1 MRGMDVVERIIEGG
15 GGVLQLASKCGVSHQ
30 AVYKWRRTG
39 IPPKRVLLLERLS
52 GVSRHDQRPD
62 LYPPSES
69 ESRSLSITK
78 RNRA

>member
-1 MRGMDVVERIIEGG
+1 MHVMDLVERVIEGG
-15 GGVLQLASKCGVSHQ
+15 GGVFNLATKCGVSHQ

-52 GVSRHDQRPD
+52 GVSRHDLRPD

-69 ESRSLSITK
+69 ASGSLSTIK
-78 RNRA
+78 RKRA